1 MYRMNSTPEFDHS
14 LTLGCDSAFLELL
27 INFEDPF
34 KASAAILA
42 IEHERV
48 GLMLA
53 RCVVK
58 STPEL
63 ARSFFTSY
71 SWIAEVAR
79 EVGVALRDSVTRR
92 CVSPAGVL
100 AEWSVTSRKC
110 HNPESRSKTDAVVS
124 QLHSALLAASRSHNY
139 RFNRSVHEE
148 YPHNLSD
155 LVDLIVRLER
165 ERIFEYLDIAVWA
178 LADVP
183 GRE

>member
-34 KASAAILA
+34 KASTAILA
-42 IEHERV
+42 IERERV

-58 STPEL
+58 ATPEL
-63 ARSFFTSY
+63 AQSFLVSY
-71 SWIAEVAR
+71 SWIAEVTR
-79 EVGVALRDSVTRR
+79 DVGVALRDSVTRR

-100 AEWSVTSRKC
+100 AEWSATSHKC
-110 HNPESRSKTDAVVS
+110 HNPESQSKADAAVS
-124 QLHSALLAASRSHNY
+124 QLHRALLAASRSHNY
-139 RFNRSVHEE
+139 RFNRSMHEE
-148 YPHNLSD
+148 YPHNFSD
-155 LVDLIVRLER
+155 LVGRIVQLER

-178 LADVP
+178 LAEVP
-183 GRE
+183 GRD